1 MRSFAIFCSVR
12 NFLSIFRHLT
22 LVSYKNYY
30 NTLFSLK
37 QSALFVLS
45 STLPDYMIRLSV
57 WEGGI
62 RLAKV
67 QIKVNDNGSFR
78 VTGDVELV
86 DSQGNVFPAKPAF
99 SLCRCGLSKNMPYCD
114 ASHKGKFESVVRAP
128 EAE

>member
-1 MRSFAIFCSVR
+1 MM
-12 NFLSIFRHLT
+12 
-22 LVSYKNYY
+22 K
-30 NTLFSLK
+30 
-37 QSALFVLS
+37 
-45 STLPDYMIRLSV
+45 LSV

-62 RLAKV
+62 ALAKV

-114 ASHKGKFESVVRAP
+114 ASHKGKSNLLLEHQRQNNFTYDMHIFCACFSLTTP
-128 EAE
+128 LYPFSLQHF